1 MCLLNIHKI
10 IACLYIF
17 LNSTEVRT
25 EALKIFCVMIHLLV
39 DTWPDFALFRVVRPY
54 IRIYVFLFLFFWPR
68 MKLQAVLNNIVF
80 KLDRSIENCSTGNTL
95 KKH

>member
-17 LNSTEVRT
+17 LNSPEVRT

-54 IRIYVFLFLFFWPR
+54 IRIYVFF
-68 MKLQAVLNNIVF
+68 
-80 KLDRSIENCSTGNTL
+80 CSFSFGPE
-95 KKH
+95 